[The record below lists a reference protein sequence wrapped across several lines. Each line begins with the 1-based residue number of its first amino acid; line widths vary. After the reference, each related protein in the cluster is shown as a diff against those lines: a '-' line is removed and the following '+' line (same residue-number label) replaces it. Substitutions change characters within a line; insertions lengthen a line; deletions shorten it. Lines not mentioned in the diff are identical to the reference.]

1 MSDDDSYISDVSD
14 STSVEYCRNENSI
27 KKEILSEALSKFTF
41 MKLQLSL
48 QPLLMICVF
57 CVFR

>member
-27 KKEILSEALSKFTF
+27 TKEILSEALSKFTF